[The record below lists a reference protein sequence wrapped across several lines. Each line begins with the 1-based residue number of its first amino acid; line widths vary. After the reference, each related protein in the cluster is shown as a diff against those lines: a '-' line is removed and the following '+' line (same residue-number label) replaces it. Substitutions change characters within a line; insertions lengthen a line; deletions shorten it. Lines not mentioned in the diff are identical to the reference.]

1 MRKLLQRLAAIAAL
15 ACVAAVPAFAQ
26 GEARAY
32 PEKPVRII
40 VPFPPG
46 ATMDFVV
53 RLIAQ
58 NLSEQW
64 GKSVVVENRTGG
76 AGVIGTD
83 AGAKAP
89 ADGYTILA
97 VANSFAANPTLRND
111 LPYNT
116 DKDFAPITL
125 IGSTP
130 LVLVAHQSLPVANL
144 AGLVDMAKQ
153 QPGTVPYGAA
163 VGASPH
169 MAMAWFE
176 SAAKVKLLFA
186 PYRGQSQAQ
195 ADLLAGQIKLVF
207 GNLPDVLPQVRA
219 GKLKALGI
227 STARRS
233 PLAPEIPTLAEQGYP
248 GPEWD
253 SWYGFLAPAGTPPEV
268 ISKFAEAVH
277 AVLFKPETKAKL
289 AGVGIVPVA
298 DTPAEFATFLRTTRE
313 NYAKIIK
320 SANIHVE

>member
-1 MRKLLQRLAAIAAL
+1 MNKLRRKVAVGVALSLAACASAW
-15 ACVAAVPAFAQ
+15 AQ
-26 GEARAY
+26 PQGY
-32 PEKPVRII
+32 PDKTVRII

-64 GKSVVVENRTGG
+64 GKSVLGDNRTGG

-83 AGAKAP
+83 AGAKAA

-130 LVLVAHQSLPVANL
+130 LVMVAHPSLPVANL
-144 AGLVDMAKQ
+144 AALVEMAKQ
-153 QPGTVPYGAA
+153 HPGEIPYGAA

-169 MAMAWFE
+169 MAMAWFVL
-176 SAAKVKLLFA
+176 AVNVKLLFT
-186 PYRGQSQAQ
+186 PYRGQSQALT
-195 ADLLAGQIKLVF
+195 DLLAGQIKLVF
-207 GNLPDVLPQVRA
+207 GNLPNVQPHVRA

-227 STARRS
+227 STAQRS
-233 PLAPEIPTLAEQGYP
+233 PLAPEIPTIAEQGYP
-248 GPEWD
+248 GPQWD
-253 SWYGFLAPAGTPPEV
+253 SWYGFLAPAGTPSDV
-268 ISKFAEAVH
+268 IEKFAASVH
-277 AVLFKPETKAKL
+277 TVLTKPDVKAKL

-298 DTPAEFATFLRTTRE
+298 SSPADFAHFLRTTRDS
-313 NYAKIIK
+313 YAKIIK
-320 SANIHVE
+320 AANIHVE